1 MRLEDDA
8 EVVAVEDPYE
18 AEAVDGMTATQ
29 GPQGPQGPPGP
40 PGAPGTPG
48 KPGDKGDKGDKGP
61 QGPPGAPGEPGE
73 PGPPGP
79 AGPSPLVGHGAPSG
93 AGQTGQIYIDT
104 DTGDLYRYDKDGADD
119 D

>member
-40 PGAPGTPG
+40 PGAPGAPG
-48 KPGDKGDKGDKGP
+48 KPGDKGDKGP
-61 QGPPGAPGEPGE
+61 QGPPGAPGAPGE

-104 DTGDLYRYDKDGADD
+104 DTGDLYRYDKDGEDD